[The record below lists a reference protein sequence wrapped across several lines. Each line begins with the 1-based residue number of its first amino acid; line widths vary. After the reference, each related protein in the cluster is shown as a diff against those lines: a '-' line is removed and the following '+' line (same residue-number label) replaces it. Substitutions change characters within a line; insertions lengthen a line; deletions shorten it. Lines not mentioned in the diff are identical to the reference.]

1 MFDKYFEKDKD
12 ILDIGC
18 GAGRTTFALY
28 NRGYKNIIGLDLS
41 QNMIAAAKEINKIKK
56 YDIEFV
62 QGDATSLEFEDNS
75 FDYALFSFNGIMQIP
90 YSKNRINALKEIRRV
105 LKYNGTFIFTTHDRN
120 EEEEFKEFWNS
131 EKERWNKGLQ
141 DQRLYEYGD
150 RITGSKNEK
159 GEIYIHIPDREEV
172 LESIVA
178 AGFKLVEDFYRRELF
193 AESDKVREFS
203 GECRFW
209 VVKK

>member
-1 MFDKYFEKDKD
+1 
-12 ILDIGC
+12 
-18 GAGRTTFALY
+18 
-28 NRGYKNIIGLDLS
+28 
-41 QNMIAAAKEINKIKK
+41 MIAAAKEINKIKK